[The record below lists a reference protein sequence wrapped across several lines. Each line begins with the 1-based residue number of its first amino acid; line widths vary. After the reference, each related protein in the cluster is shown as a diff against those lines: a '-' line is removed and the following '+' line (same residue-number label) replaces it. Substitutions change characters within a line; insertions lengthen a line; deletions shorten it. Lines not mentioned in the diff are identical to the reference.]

1 MDRRLFLKRSGL
13 VTVGAILERSE
24 EELLALRNFGEKSYE
39 ELRDKLVARGFPAP
53 RVDSRRQAVGSG
65 VAVGGAQPLSPAD
78 DGDSRAPDDV
88 GSLGAALIQA
98 LREAGED
105 PSELVEDDQE

>member
-1 MDRRLFLKRSGL
+1 MQIKLACTARTRDDR
-13 VTVGAILERSE
+13 T
-24 EELLALRNFGEKSYE
+24 
-39 ELRDKLVARGFPAP
+39 
-53 RVDSRRQAVGSG
+53 
-65 VAVGGAQPLSPAD
+65 
-78 DGDSRAPDDV
+78 PDDV